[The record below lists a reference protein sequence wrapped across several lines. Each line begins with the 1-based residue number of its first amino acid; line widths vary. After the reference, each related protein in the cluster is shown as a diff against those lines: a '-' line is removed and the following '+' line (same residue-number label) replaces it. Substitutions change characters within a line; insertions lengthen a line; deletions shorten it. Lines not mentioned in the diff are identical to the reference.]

1 MPRRTFQIPGTAA
14 AVLLLCTASLAH
26 AQKSEDTTP
35 EGLMEHL
42 MAAGRN
48 GAVQVLAHAS
58 IPMGGSSGE
67 KRGSSFTVT
76 NIGSGV
82 RFGASN
88 RVLTAYSVVADAD
101 SIEVRVGSRTM
112 PATLLGTDALTELAL
127 LSVNGLITGNAP
139 LPGASSPSLPG
150 DVVLLVD
157 PLGNG
162 PSLISGRITALEG
175 TDLLFTDI
183 KTYDGLSG
191 APLLNARGEL
201 VGVVTFVLEAGSGR
215 TGTGSAVA
223 IPAAEASSIA
233 AELESHGRVRRGYFG
248 ATADLADPQ
257 RVVLEEVYPGSPAE
271 AAGLRRGDVI
281 THYGGQRLTG
291 AVHLRT
297 LVQSTAPGTAVPM
310 VAVRDSV
317 VMDLTVVLGNREEDA
332 PRAGRI
338 ASWPRGESE
347 TAFLARVSM
356 LLRELESLAARPG
369 FDPST
374 SSGLA
379 RVISRL
385 EEEVSRLKA
394 ASVSSPPPHVPIP

>member
-1 MPRRTFQIPGTAA
+1 MGRRVFQIEGAAA
-14 AVLLLCTASLAH
+14 AVLLFTAGLAW
-26 AQKSEDTTP
+26 AQTGETAGP
-35 EGLMEHL
+35 EEVMEKL
-42 MAAGRN
+42 MAAGRM

-58 IPMGGSSGE
+58 IPAGRRSGE
-67 KRGSSFTVT
+67 KQRSPFMVT

-101 SIEVRVGSRTM
+101 SIEVRVGARSM

-127 LSVNGLITGNAP
+127 LSVNGLLTGNNPPPSAGV
-139 LPGASSPSLPG
+139 PGAPG

-175 TDLLFTDI
+175 PDLMFTDI

-201 VGVVTFVLEAGSGR
+201 VGVVTFVLEAGSGG

-223 IPAAEASSIA
+223 IPASEAASIA
-233 AELESHGRVRRGYFG
+233 GELEAHGRVRRGYFG
-248 ATADLADPQ
+248 AAADLRESGQ
-257 RVVLEEVYPGSPAE
+257 VVLDEVYGGGPAE
-271 AAGLRRGDVI
+271 AAGLRPGDVI
-281 THYGGQRLTG
+281 THYGGQQLRD

-310 VAVRDSV
+310 VASRDSTV
-317 VMDLTVVLGNREEDA
+317 LNLTVVLGNREEDA

-338 ASWPRGESE
+338 AAWPRGESE
-347 TAFLARVSM
+347 TALLARLSM
-356 LLRELESLAARPG
+356 LLQELEALASRPD
-369 FDPST
+369 FDPSG
-374 SSGLA
+374 SGILP
-379 RVISRL
+379 VISRL
-385 EEEVSRLKA
+385 EREIQLLKNT
-394 ASVSSPPPHVPIP
+394 SGTSPPPGPPQR